1 MLAKVIGSCPTRDD
15 ARRVLAGALSRARL
29 HGVVTN
35 RDLLV
40 AILRH
45 EEFAAGA
52 IDTGFLARHPPA
64 ELIPDVPPPA
74 LHLLAAALAGQAE
87 RRQATPVLRTFPSG
101 WRNNPSGMQQARF
114 AGHAIGYRITGPAV
128 RAEIGAEVLDV
139 IARAITPDE
148 VDLESGGVRRII
160 SVHRVGDVSYVDS
173 VLGHS
178 ALAEEARFAD
188 PGAALAAGSL
198 VAPMPGT
205 VVRVEAAA
213 GDQVRAGQAI
223 VSIEAMKMEHAIS
236 APVAGVLAEVHVAVG
251 DQIDA
256 GTVVALLERY
266 GS

>member
-1 MLAKVIGSCPTRDD
+1 V
-15 ARRVLAGALSRARL
+15 

-87 RRQATPVLRTFPSG
+87 RRQAAPVLRTFPSG
-101 WRNNPSGMQQARF
+101 WRNNPSGLQQARF

-139 IARAITPDE
+139 IAHAITPDE